1 MFYVYEHIRK
11 DTNIPFYVGKGKG
24 YRANSTQNRNIYW
37 KRVVEKAGYTIN
49 YVAKGIDEELA
60 YLCEQER
67 IDQLKR
73 LGCKLANL
81 TVGGE
86 GAGAGE
92 LHHMWGKPHPQ
103 KGTKRP
109 WLRERYLGENNPRW
123 GKPSA
128 MRGKNN
134 IGASLALKG
143 RKRPEGGGKPSK
155 QVLFTD
161 KHGNNVLYQSIAE
174 AEKAQNVNRSTI
186 RKCMNGKCISRIG
199 DWNYAD
205 IKIAQQFLD
214 MKQVLKNMP
223 NPNLGRKASDKT
235 KAKMSLSR
243 TGRKQSDEERK
254 MRSEAI
260 KLWHQNRKEKLC
272 PQ

>member
-37 KRVVEKAGYTIN
+37 KRVVEKANGYTIN
-49 YVAKGIDEELA
+49 YVAKNIDEELA

-73 LGCKLANL
+73 LGYKLANL

-109 WLRERYLGENNPRW
+109 WLRERYLGENNPQW
-123 GKPSA
+123 GKKFSEET
-128 MRGKNN
+128 
-134 IGASLALKG
+134 
-143 RKRPEGGGKPSK
+143 RKQMS
-155 QVLFTD
+155 
-161 KHGNNVLYQSIAE
+161 
-174 AEKAQNVNRSTI
+174 
-186 RKCMNGKCISRIG
+186 ISRTG
-199 DWNYAD
+199 KKLNRPLGSKSGMKGKAYPEEGKRKLSEAM
-205 IKIAQQFLD
+205 KGNQFA
-214 MKQVLKNMP
+214 
-223 NPNLGRKASDKT
+223 LGYKHTEET
-235 KAKMSLSR
+235 KAKMSASQKAHWAKEGSPNK
-243 TGRKQSDEERK
+243 GRKHSEETKAK
-254 MRSEAI
+254 MRASRAKRVYTDEDKMKISQAV
-260 KLWHQNRKEKLC
+260 KAWHQKRKE
-272 PQ
+272 QV

>member
-49 YVAKGIDEELA
+49 YVAKDIDEELA

-103 KGTKRP
+103 KGIKRP
-109 WLRERYLGENNPRW
+109 WLRERYLGENNPQW
-123 GKPSA
+123 GKKFSEET
-128 MRGKNN
+128 
-134 IGASLALKG
+134 
-143 RKRPEGGGKPSK
+143 RKQMS
-155 QVLFTD
+155 
-161 KHGNNVLYQSIAE
+161 
-174 AEKAQNVNRSTI
+174 
-186 RKCMNGKCISRIG
+186 ISRTG
-199 DWNYAD
+199 KKLNRPLGSKSGMKGKAYPEEGKRKLSEAM
-205 IKIAQQFLD
+205 KGNQFA
-214 MKQVLKNMP
+214 
-223 NPNLGRKASDKT
+223 LGYKHTEET
-235 KAKMSLSR
+235 KAKMSASQKAHWAEHGSPNK
-243 TGRKQSDEERK
+243 GRKHSEETKAKMRASRAKRVYSDEDK
-254 MRSEAI
+254 MKISQAV
-260 KLWHQNRKEKLC
+260 KAWHQKRKE
-272 PQ
+272 QV

>member
-49 YVAKGIDEELA
+49 YVAKNIDEELA

-103 KGTKRP
+103 KGIKRP
-109 WLRERYLGENNPRW
+109 WLRERYLGENNPQW
-123 GKPSA
+123 GKKFSEETRKQ
-128 MRGKNN
+128 MSISRTGKKLNRPL
-134 IGASLALKG
+134 GSKSGMKGKAYPEEGKRKLSEALKG
-143 RKRPEGGGKPSK
+143 RVS
-155 QVLFTD
+155 
-161 KHGNNVLYQSIAE
+161 
-174 AEKAQNVNRSTI
+174 
-186 RKCMNGKCISRIG
+186 
-199 DWNYAD
+199 
-205 IKIAQQFLD
+205 
-214 MKQVLKNMP
+214 P
-223 NPNLGRKASDKT
+223 NWGRTASEET
-235 KAKMSLSR
+235 KAKMSASQKAHWAKEGSPNK
-243 TGRKQSDEERK
+243 GRKHSEETKAK
-254 MRSEAI
+254 MRASRAKRVYTDEDKMKISQAV
-260 KLWHQNRKEKLC
+260 KAWHQKRKE
-272 PQ
+272 QV

>member
-49 YVAKGIDEELA
+49 YLAKDIDEELA

-73 LGCKLANL
+73 LGYKLANL

-103 KGTKRP
+103 KGIKRP
-109 WLRERYLGENNPRW
+109 WLRERYLGENNPQW
-123 GKPSA
+123 GKKFSEETRKQ
-128 MRGKNN
+128 MSISRTGKKLNRPL
-134 IGASLALKG
+134 GSKSGMKGKAYPEEGKRKLSEALKG
-143 RKRPEGGGKPSK
+143 RPCPTKGIPHTEETKTKMSASQK
-155 QVLFTD
+155 AHWAE
-161 KHGNNVLYQSIAE
+161 HGS
-174 AEKAQNVNRSTI
+174 
-186 RKCMNGKCISRIG
+186 
-199 DWNYAD
+199 
-205 IKIAQQFLD
+205 
-214 MKQVLKNMP
+214 P
-223 NPNLGRKASDKT
+223 NKGRKHSEET
-235 KAKMSLSR
+235 KAKMRASR
-243 TGRKQSDEERK
+243 AKRVYTDEDK
-254 MRSEAI
+254 MKISQAV
-260 KLWHQNRKEKLC
+260 KAWHQKRKE
-272 PQ
+272 QV

>member
-49 YVAKGIDEELA
+49 YLAKDIDEELA

-92 LHHMWGKPHPQ
+92 LHHMWGKPHPDR
-103 KGTKRP
+103 GSKRP
-109 WLRERYLGENNPRW
+109 HTSAKLIGALNPNF
-123 GKPSA
+123 GKPSKL
-128 MRGKNN
+128 RGRKNL
-134 IGASLALKG
+134 GASLAHKG
-143 RKRPEGGGKPSK
+143 RKRPEGGGKKP
-155 QVLFTD
+155 QPVLATKDGMELKF
-161 KHGNNVLYQSIAE
+161 NSIAD
-174 AEKAQNVNRSTI
+174 ASRFLNCSRWSI
-186 RKCMNGKCISRIG
+186 RKSCNKQQEFGGYVWK
-199 DWNYAD
+199 Y
-205 IKIAQQFLD
+205 IKE
-214 MKQVLKNMP
+214 QV
-223 NPNLGRKASDKT
+223 
-235 KAKMSLSR
+235 
-243 TGRKQSDEERK
+243 
-254 MRSEAI
+254 
-260 KLWHQNRKEKLC
+260 
-272 PQ
+272 

>member
-24 YRANSTQNRNIYW
+24 YRANSTKNRNIYW

-49 YVAKGIDEELA
+49 YVAKDIDEELA

-73 LGCKLANL
+73 LGYKLANL

-109 WLRERYLGENNPRW
+109 WLRERYLGENNPQW
-123 GKPSA
+123 GKKFSEETRKQ
-128 MRGKNN
+128 MSISRTGKKLNRPL
-134 IGASLALKG
+134 GSKSGMKGKAYPEEGKRKLSEALKG
-143 RKRPEGGGKPSK
+143 RPCPTKGIPHTKE
-155 QVLFTD
+155 
-161 KHGNNVLYQSIAE
+161 
-174 AEKAQNVNRSTI
+174 
-186 RKCMNGKCISRIG
+186 
-199 DWNYAD
+199 
-205 IKIAQQFLD
+205 
-214 MKQVLKNMP
+214 
-223 NPNLGRKASDKT
+223 T
-235 KAKMSLSR
+235 KAKMSASQKAYWAEHGSPNK
-243 TGRKQSDEERK
+243 GRKHSEETKAK
-254 MRSEAI
+254 MRASRAKRVYTDEDKMKISQAV
-260 KLWHQNRKEKLC
+260 KAWHQKRKE
-272 PQ
+272 QV

>member
-49 YVAKGIDEELA
+49 YLAKDIDEELA

-103 KGTKRP
+103 KGIKRP
-109 WLRERYLGENNPRW
+109 WLRERYLGENNPQW
-123 GKPSA
+123 GKKFSEETRKQ
-128 MRGKNN
+128 MSISRTGKKLNRPL
-134 IGASLALKG
+134 GSKSGMKGKAYPEEGKRKLSEALKG
-143 RKRPEGGGKPSK
+143 RPCPTKGIPHTEETKTKMSASQK
-155 QVLFTD
+155 AHWAE
-161 KHGNNVLYQSIAE
+161 HGS
-174 AEKAQNVNRSTI
+174 
-186 RKCMNGKCISRIG
+186 
-199 DWNYAD
+199 
-205 IKIAQQFLD
+205 
-214 MKQVLKNMP
+214 P
-223 NPNLGRKASDKT
+223 NKGRKHSEET
-235 KAKMSLSR
+235 KAKMRASR
-243 TGRKQSDEERK
+243 AKRVYTDEDK
-254 MRSEAI
+254 MKISQAV
-260 KLWHQNRKEKLC
+260 KAWHQKRKE
-272 PQ
+272 QV

>member
-49 YVAKGIDEELA
+49 YVAKDIDEELA

-73 LGCKLANL
+73 LGYKLANL

-103 KGTKRP
+103 KGIKRP
-109 WLRERYLGENNPRW
+109 WLRERYLGENNPQW
-123 GKPSA
+123 GKKFSEETRKQ
-128 MRGKNN
+128 MSISRTGKKLNRPL
-134 IGASLALKG
+134 GSKSGMKGKAYPEEGKRKLSEALKG
-143 RKRPEGGGKPSK
+143 RPCPTKGIPHTEETKTKMSAS
-155 QVLFTD
+155 Q
-161 KHGNNVLYQSIAE
+161 
-174 AEKAQNVNRSTI
+174 KAHWAKVES
-186 RKCMNGKCISRIG
+186 
-199 DWNYAD
+199 
-205 IKIAQQFLD
+205 
-214 MKQVLKNMP
+214 P
-223 NPNLGRKASDKT
+223 NKGRKHSEET
-235 KAKMSLSR
+235 KAKMRASR
-243 TGRKQSDEERK
+243 AKRVYTDEDK
-254 MRSEAI
+254 MKISQAV
-260 KLWHQNRKEKLC
+260 KAWHQKRKE
-272 PQ
+272 QV

>member
-24 YRANSTQNRNIYW
+24 YRANSTKNRNIYW

-49 YVAKGIDEELA
+49 YVAKDIDEELA

-73 LGCKLANL
+73 LGYKLANL

-109 WLRERYLGENNPRW
+109 WLRERYLGENNPQW
-123 GKPSA
+123 GKKFSEETRKQ
-128 MRGKNN
+128 MSISRTGKKLNRPL
-134 IGASLALKG
+134 GSKSGMKGKAYPEEGKKKLSEALKG
-143 RKRPEGGGKPSK
+143 R
-155 QVLFTD
+155 
-161 KHGNNVLYQSIAE
+161 
-174 AEKAQNVNRSTI
+174 
-186 RKCMNGKCISRIG
+186 IS
-199 DWNYAD
+199 
-205 IKIAQQFLD
+205 
-214 MKQVLKNMP
+214 P
-223 NPNLGRKASDKT
+223 NWGRTASEET
-235 KAKMSLSR
+235 KAKMSASQKAHWAKVGSPNK
-243 TGRKQSDEERK
+243 GRKHSEETKAK
-254 MRSEAI
+254 MRASRAKRVYTDEDKMKISQAV
-260 KLWHQNRKEKLC
+260 KAWHQKRKE
-272 PQ
+272 QV